1 MRILIAEDDVTSR
14 LVLAGVLKKNGHEVV
29 ETVNGAEA
37 WHTLQQADAPRLA
50 ILDWMMPEM
59 DGLEV
64 VRRVRALPSE
74 QPPYL
79 IVLTAKGE
87 KADIVVG
94 LESGANDYLTKPFDA
109 GELRARV
116 KVGCRVIEMQNALD
130 ANVKELRESEE
141 KRRILLEKTP
151 DPLFSCTPQGR
162 FEYVNS
168 AFAHEV
174 GKPIDDI
181 VGSNI
186 GDIFPPEE
194 TEAYGRTLHHVCGT
208 GKEEVIEMRIRP
220 RAGDRWYLTTV
231 TPVKDASGNVM
242 SALWSSKNITER
254 KRLETSLN
262 EQVRFLQ
269 TLIDAIPASVYYKDA
284 HGRYMGCNR
293 AFEELIGQPR
303 QAIVGKTAANLYAPR
318 LADVLR
324 ENDQQLFQTGGT
336 QRYETTILLP
346 GGSQQIGMLHNA
358 TFTDSSGRIAGL
370 VGVRLDITELKAT
383 EQSLRLSEEKLRFIT
398 NNLHVGAVMI
408 NPQMELVQIN
418 RQMRRWFPDIVEE
431 SGRWFEEEFVR
442 KQWLPDEDSPIQE
455 MFDTGRAK
463 EATVP
468 LATAEGERIFKVIFS
483 PIYDE
488 SEQMTHTAIGLF
500 EDVTDSL
507 LAEREL
513 RQAQKLE
520 AIGQL
525 AAGIAHEINTPIQYV
540 GDNVRFIDEAF
551 SELASLYTILKD
563 RLPMLAQGGDVSA
576 FVREIEKIS
585 EQADLDFLL
594 EEMPGTVEQTME
606 GVNRVA
612 TIVRAM
618 REFSH
623 PGSEEKVQTDI
634 NRALASTITVSRNEW
649 KYVADVETDLAEDFP
664 LLLCLPGELNQVFLN
679 ILVNAAHAIAETT
692 ENGKKGKGLIQVVT
706 CSDSDWMEIR
716 ISDTG
721 GGIPESIQG
730 RIFDPFFT
738 TKKVGKGTGQGL
750 AIARSVVVDKHQG
763 SLQFTTEAGK
773 GTTFI
778 IRLPLL

>member
-1 MRILIAEDDVTSR
+1 MIPPNIDSVNSILVVDDDPQICRLLSAILEECGYFCETAENVPSARQVLQGVAVD
-14 LVLAGVLKKNGHEVV
+14 LVLTDRDMPGESGIDLIRYIKDHHPHTGVIMV
-29 ETVNGAEA
+29 TVIDDP
-37 WHTLQQADAPRLA
+37 QQARDVLA
-50 ILDWMMPEM
+50 LGIY
-59 DGLEV
+59 G
-64 VRRVRALPSE
+64 
-74 QPPYL
+74 Y
-79 IVLTAKGE
+79 I
-87 KADIVVG
+87 
-94 LESGANDYLTKPFDA
+94 TKPFTHNQVLIA
-109 GELRARV
+109 VE
-116 KVGCRVIEMQNALD
+116 NAL
-130 ANVKELRESEE
+130 RH
-141 KRRILLEKTP
+141 RRLDLHNQYNTIILA
-151 DPLFSCTPQGR
+151 Q
-162 FEYVNS
+162 
-168 AFAHEV
+168 EV
-174 GKPIDDI
+174 ARQT
-181 VGSNI
+181 
-186 GDIFPPEE
+186 E
-194 TEAYGRTLHHVCGT
+194 T
-208 GKEEVIEMRIRP
+208 
-220 RAGDRWYLTTV
+220 
-231 TPVKDASGNVM
+231 
-242 SALWSSKNITER
+242 
-254 KRLETSLN
+254 LN

-303 QAIVGKTAANLYAPR
+303 QAIVGKTAADLYAPR

-324 ENDQQLFQTGGT
+324 ENDQQLFQTSGT

-346 GGSQQIGMLHNA
+346 DGSQQIGMLHNA

-418 RQMRRWFPDIVEE
+418 RQMRRWFPDIVGE

-551 SELASLYTILKD
+551 SELASLYTTLKD
-563 RLPMLAQGGDVSA
+563 RLPMLAQGVDVSA

-594 EEMPGTVEQTME
+594 EEMPGTVEQTIE

-679 ILVNAAHAIAETT
+679 ILVNAAHAIAETS
-692 ENGKKGKGLIQVVT
+692 ENGKKGKGLIQVAT